1 MNHRRTFRTTARTT
15 TAALAL
21 VMLAACGGGHD
32 DHSAASTDTSEPDQL
47 PARVVEVTMADIR
60 FDTESLAVA
69 AGETI
74 EFRFTNNGE
83 IPHDAFIG
91 DAAAQAQH
99 DLEMAGMDGQDHS
112 MPGGVTVQPG
122 ATESL
127 TYTFGEAGELEIGCH
142 QPGHYAAGM
151 KIDVTVD

>member
-1 MNHRRTFRTTARTT
+1 MNRRRSFQFLAV
-15 TAALAL
+15 AALL
-21 VMLAACGGGHD
+21 TLAACGGGHD
-32 DHSAASTDTSEPDQL
+32 SHGTAATTDASEPDQS

-60 FDTESLAVA
+60 FGTESLAVE
-69 AGETI
+69 AGEII
-74 EFRFTNNGE
+74 EFRFTNDGQ

-99 DLEMAGMDGQDHS
+99 DLEMAGMEGHDHA

-127 TYTFGEAGELEIGCH
+127 TYTFDAAGEMEIGCH
-142 QPGHYAAGM
+142 QPGHYSAGM
-151 KIDVTVD
+151 KIDVTVG